1 MHALIVICSI
11 LRLQSSAL
19 CCRRQVKNVN
29 GFLQCFKWNSH
40 QQHHMILSS
49 LRAQQ
54 RCASITYINHAQVLV
69 CVCACICQ
77 HSHHHTARVCKPWS
91 LASWS
96 LPCLLHAPACNPHAL
111 HVVPPQGPLSNTME
125 CHNSKQSN
133 LQQASTMAWSCQ
145 HEAGCL
151 HLARQLN

>member
-1 MHALIVICSI
+1 MHRITRVHALIVICSI

-96 LPCLLHAPACNPHAL
+96 LPCLLHAPACNTTCTSCCSSTRSPFKCHGM
-111 HVVPPQGPLSNTME
+111 PQLKTEQLTAGQYHGLVLS
-125 CHNSKQSN
+125 
-133 LQQASTMAWSCQ
+133 A
-145 HEAGCL
+145 
-151 HLARQLN
+151 